1 MGCWPGFRRP
11 FLVHT
16 GGAPL
21 FASRNAWNNSLTLRS
36 APHRCFVVSSANGG
50 VSSRSLCRSW
60 CRLRQTTKSCHGA
73 CSRGAERDRLASMSI
88 RVPTSES
95 PSAAP
100 CVFSLVI
107 EQYARAIH
115 SSHFSYRIL
124 ADTLRCAPTASG
136 ALDSAQ
142 DFEHRDETSVGIHPR
157 SAQNPI
163 QKSPRLDFAS
173 CH

>member
-73 CSRGAERDRLASMSI
+73 CSRGAERDRLASNVNSRSNF
-88 RVPTSES
+88 RVAFGRPVRILTRHRAVRTRYSFQSFQLQDTS
-95 PSAAP
+95 
-100 CVFSLVI
+100 
-107 EQYARAIH
+107 RH
-115 SSHFSYRIL
+115 SSLCAHGIWRPRFGAR
-124 ADTLRCAPTASG
+124 LR
-136 ALDSAQ
+136 
-142 DFEHRDETSVGIHPR
+142 TSR
-157 SAQNPI
+157 
-163 QKSPRLDFAS
+163 
-173 CH
+173 